1 MSFGHRP
8 KKKKQNHNPMD
19 CGSSAEARNTLVSSL
34 TLAGISEFLKYLIF
48 IRNFIRH
55 RQRVVT
61 SSSKFDRH
69 QQKRRSSRLADL
81 ITAEVAIDYDWLTN
95 SMISSSSSQCSRNLI
110 SCLFCPMAW
119 NLCFDYVI
127 SPQDTTKKA
136 VRAEQ
141 QPARSRHQDSQLNL
155 WFFLC
160 VSRPFLRS
168 RLQNK

>member
-19 CGSSAEARNTLVSSL
+19 CGSSAEASNTLASSL
-34 TLAGISEFLKYLIF
+34 TLRIFKISDFYSKLYSPSATRRDFF
-48 IRNFIRH
+48 IKLWS
-55 RQRVVT
+55 T
-61 SSSKFDRH
+61 
-69 QQKRRSSRLADL
+69 RRGSRLADL
-81 ITAEVAIDYDWLTN
+81 ILAEVAIDYDCLTN

-155 WFFLC
+155 WFFVC
-160 VSRPFLRS
+160 RS
-168 RLQNK
+168 AISSLSTPKQIR